1 MRTTAERYID
11 ATAEA
16 TEKLARR
23 FECKEKT
30 IYLALTYRNNSELSR
45 KIRYVA
51 VKFYGAIPMLHVPE
65 CDTLH
70 ETSIDG
76 KVYMRQTFLNGAVL
90 LWEKG
95 SENVTVRF
103 RSKEEHFTCD
113 SLPRFTEI
121 QLYAEGL

>member
-1 MRTTAERYID
+1 MRTTSERYID
-11 ATAEA
+11 ATTEA

-30 IYLALTYRNNSELSR
+30 VYLALTYRNNSELSR
-45 KIRYVA
+45 KIRYA
-51 VKFYGAIPMLHVPE
+51 AIKFYGAIPMLHVPE
-65 CDTLH
+65 CETMH

-76 KVYMRQTFLNGAVL
+76 KAYMRQVFLNGAYL

-95 SENVTVRF
+95 TGNVIVRF
-103 RSKEEHFTCD
+103 RDKEEHFVCESMT
-113 SLPRFTEI
+113 RFTEV